1 MKATEDLKNEHVHIL
16 AMIKVMETIC
26 DRLESN
32 IRVPSEHL
40 DMVLDF
46 IRGFADRCHHAKE
59 EDVLFPALEQAGIP
73 REGGP
78 VGVMLHEHTRG
89 RELVKGLAEGVKTYK
104 GSGEASGIV
113 ENARSYADLLRQH
126 IYKEDN
132 VLFMMADERL
142 SAEEQDRLFEEFERI
157 EKERIGEGMHEK
169 YHEMLHSL
177 MEMYGV
183 G

>member
-1 MKATEDLKNEHVHIL
+1 MKATEELKNEHVHIL

-26 DRLESN
+26 DRLESGMT
-32 IRVPSEHL
+32 VPCDHL
-40 DMVLDF
+40 EMALDF

-78 VGVMLHEHTRG
+78 VGVMLHEHARG
-89 RELVKGLAEGVKTYK
+89 RAFVKGL
-104 GSGEASGIV
+104 GEAVMTYRSSGDAHGVV

-132 VLFMMADERL
+132 VLYMMADQRL
-142 SAEEQDRLFEEFERI
+142 SAAEQDRLFDEFERI
-157 EKERIGEGMHEK
+157 ERERIGEGMHGK
-169 YHEMLHSL
+169 YHAMLHAL
-177 MEMYGV
+177 MDVYGA